1 LHKRFTGFTKVTV
14 KEKKRA
20 PSSKAAGFSPAS
32 FLWIKQ
38 EFDDLHRE
46 HALIIKKLNDL
57 HDEHL
62 LILKKIA
69 EGQGRTHFDYSV
81 GPVKNKT

>member
-1 LHKRFTGFTKVTV
+1 M

-46 HALIIKKLNDL
+46 HAVIIKKLNDL

-62 LILKKIA
+62 LILKKL
-69 EGQGRTHFDYSV
+69 GS
-81 GPVKNKT
+81 GPGLITPELESAVNKAAALALKIDQQVPD